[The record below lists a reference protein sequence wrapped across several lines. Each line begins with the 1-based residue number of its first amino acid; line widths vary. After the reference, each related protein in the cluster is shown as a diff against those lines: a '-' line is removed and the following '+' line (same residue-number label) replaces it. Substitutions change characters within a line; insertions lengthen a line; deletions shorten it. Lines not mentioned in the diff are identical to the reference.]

1 MYIYVNQKLLIMK
14 KYLVIDCYGDDYEV
28 ENLDQFIME
37 WYGGEISL
45 EEGRIKIYKDCK
57 VKEIN

>member
-1 MYIYVNQKLLIMK
+1 MLTKKYKIMK
-14 KYLVIDCYGDDYEV
+14 KYLIIDCYGDDYEV

-45 EEGRIKIYKDCK
+45 EEGRIKIYEDCK
-57 VKEIN
+57 VKELN